1 MTEVQ
6 GVQGE
11 VAPGFEAVRDAFAAN
26 FERHGEVGAAFSLH
40 VRGEQVVDI
49 WGGVADAES
58 GRPWQEDTLQ
68 LVFSTTKGATA
79 ICANLLAE
87 RGALDLEAPVAEYWP
102 EFAAA
107 GKEGVLVRHLLA
119 HQAGLPVIERSLSLE
134 EVLAWDPV
142 VEALAETAPLWEPG
156 TAHGYHALTYGW
168 LVGEVVRRVTG
179 KTLGQFFAVEVAD
192 PLGIEFYIG
201 CPTSSADRVSRL
213 VTLARP
219 SDPEA
224 SKLFEQFF
232 GPETL
237 TGRALNLGTT
247 FGAHD
252 VWNLPEVHA
261 AEIPAANGITT
272 ARSLSRMYAAVIGEV
287 DGVRL
292 LRPETVDR
300 ARQRLTTGADRV
312 LFFNTR
318 FGLGFML
325 SSEFS
330 PFGGEGSFGHPGAGG
345 SVGFADP
352 EAGVAFG
359 YVMNKMQA
367 NLAGDPRTLGLI
379 EAVYGS
385 LSSRA

>member
-1 MTEVQ
+1 VID
-6 GVQGE
+6 VQGE

-26 FERHGEVGAAFSLH
+26 FDQQGEVGAAFSLH
-40 VRGEQVVDI
+40 VRGEKVVDL
-49 WGGVADAES
+49 WGGVADSSS
-58 GRPWQEDTLQ
+58 GRGWEEDTLQ

-79 ICANLLAE
+79 ICASLLAE
-87 RGALDLEAPVAEYWP
+87 RGDLDVDAPVADYWP

-119 HQAGLPVIERSLSLE
+119 HQAGLPVVERTLSLE

-142 VEALAETAPLWEPG
+142 VSALAESAPLWEPG
-156 TAHGYHALTYGW
+156 TTHGYHALTYGW
-168 LVGEVVRRVTG
+168 LVGEVVRRITG
-179 KTLGQFFAVEVAD
+179 KSLGQFFAAEIAG
-192 PLGIEFYIG
+192 PLGLDFFIG
-201 CPTSSADRVSRL
+201 CPSGESQRVSRL
-213 VTLARP
+213 IPFVRP
-219 SDPEA
+219 QDEEA
-224 SKLFEQFF
+224 GRLYDQFF

-237 TGRALNLGTT
+237 TGRALTLS
-247 FGAHD
+247 GAFLDD
-252 VWNLPEVHA
+252 VWNLPAVHA

-272 ARSLSRMYAAVIGEV
+272 ARSLSRMYAAVIGDV

-292 LRPETVDR
+292 LKPHTVER
-300 ARQRLTTGADRV
+300 ARTRLTHGPDQV

-325 SSEFS
+325 SSAFS

-367 NLAGDPRTLGLI
+367 NLAGDQRTLGLI
-379 EAVYGS
+379 DAVYRS
-385 LSSRA
+385 LPGA